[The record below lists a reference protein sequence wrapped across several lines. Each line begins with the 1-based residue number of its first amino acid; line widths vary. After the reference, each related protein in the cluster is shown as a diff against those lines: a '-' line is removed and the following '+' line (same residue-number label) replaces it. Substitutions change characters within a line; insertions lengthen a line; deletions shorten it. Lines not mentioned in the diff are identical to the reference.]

1 MKYIIANHKNYLMRE
16 EILDY
21 ITKLRPVEYNKLI
34 ICPNDIYIPYFNS
47 NFYEIGVQNISY
59 REPFTGSLSAR
70 QLASSQIKYCIVGH
84 SDNRIFQHETNEI
97 ISKKICSLLDYNIT
111 PILCIGENLEQKE
124 NSQVYSTISVQL
136 SECLNKISTES
147 VEKIIFAY
155 EPVWAINTSDKSS
168 DSIPT
173 TIEINDI
180 VIYIKNMIKEK
191 YGVNAV
197 VIYGGN
203 VNLSNID
210 ELNEIKDL
218 DGFLIGSSST
228 KVNEFNNIISKVL

>member
-16 EILDY
+16 EVLDY

-59 REPFTGSLSAR
+59 REPFTGALNAR
-70 QLASSQIKYCIVGH
+70 QLSSSQIKYCIVGH

-97 ISKKICSLLDYNIT
+97 ISKKICSLLDYDIT
-111 PILCIGENLEQKE
+111 PILCIGESLEQKQ

-136 SECLNKISTES
+136 VECLNKISTES
-147 VEKIIFAY
+147 VEKIIFAS
-155 EPVWAINTSDKSS
+155 PFISS
-168 DSIPT
+168 RYWQL
-173 TIEINDI
+173 

-210 ELNEIKDL
+210 ELNQIKDL